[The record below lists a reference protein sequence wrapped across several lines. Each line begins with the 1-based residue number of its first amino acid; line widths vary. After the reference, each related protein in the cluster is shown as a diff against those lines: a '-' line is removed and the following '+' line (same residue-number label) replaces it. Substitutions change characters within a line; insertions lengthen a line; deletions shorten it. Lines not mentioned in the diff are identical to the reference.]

1 MITIFKN
8 IYSKEAHYFTV
19 EDALKRI
26 AEGKSKTQV
35 EEIRDTIDKEKASK
49 LKMNLPSVCFSG
61 KFTGDRKD
69 DTIVKHSGFIV
80 LDFDNVEDMRNRQS
94 EIISSEY
101 VYACWV
107 SPSGNGLKAL
117 IKIADGKKHR
127 EHFQA
132 LQEMFPEID
141 KSGINPSRV
150 CFESYDPDI
159 YTNVESSVFK
169 KIKKVEKE
177 LVKEKVSQD
186 DETVFKKLLTWLS
199 NRNDAFVTGER
210 NNFIFKLACA
220 CCKFGIHEM
229 TAESLIGNEFL
240 SSSEFSKT
248 ECNRAIRSA
257 YKTNRDRYASASF
270 EKEVLIDKITRK
282 EIEIDSTVFD
292 EGIRPQD
299 VIYGIDVKDEA
310 MKLYDK
316 GYALVKGVGVPDI
329 DDKFKPKRGELTV
342 LTGIGNYGKSSW
354 KRWYQVFRVLMYGE
368 KFASFSPEDNPP
380 EEYYHDLVEILLG
393 CDCTPASAA
402 RPSRDIYEKA
412 YDFICKHFFY
422 VYPKTVEPTPKYIKE
437 VFLELIVKENVDGCD
452 IDPFNQMSNNY
463 VGFAGRDK
471 YLEWVLTDFAR
482 FAIMNDVYF
491 WIINHPV
498 KLSKGGDGNYPCPD
512 VFDLA
517 DGAMWNNKVDCLLV
531 YHRPFAQTDPQN
543 PTCEFHAKKIR
554 RQKTVG
560 KKGMSIFEMKFSTRR
575 FFFNGGDPMQK
586 YINDKGFEFGY
597 KQATI
602 DVTGTLREQWTP
614 FKDDKDLFDGI
625 DPF

>member
-8 IYSKEAHYFTV
+8 IYSKEPYYISIK
-19 EDALKRI
+19 DAIDRI
-26 AEGKSKTQV
+26 IEGKSRTQV
-35 EEIRDTIDKEKASK
+35 EEIRATIDKEKASK
-49 LKMNLPSVCFSG
+49 LKMNLASVCFSG

-69 DTIVKHSGFIV
+69 DAIIKHSGFIV
-80 LDFDNVEDMRNRQS
+80 LDFDNVEDLRNRQS
-94 EIISSEY
+94 EIISHEFI
-101 VYACWV
+101 YACWV

-117 IKIADGKKHR
+117 LKIADGKKHR

-132 LQEMFPEID
+132 LQEVFPEVD
-141 KSGINPSRV
+141 RSGINPSRV
-150 CFESYDPDI
+150 CFESYDPDVYI
-159 YTNVESSVFK
+159 NEGAKVFK
-169 KIKKVEKE
+169 KIKQIDKE
-177 LVKEKVSQD
+177 YVKEKVSQD
-186 DETVFKKLLTWLS
+186 DYLVFKKLLTWLS

-240 SSSEFSKT
+240 SNSEFSKT
-248 ECNRAIRSA
+248 ECNRAIRSG
-257 YKTNRDRYASASF
+257 YKINKDRYASASF
-270 EKEVLIDKITRK
+270 DKEVLVDKITRK
-282 EIEIDSTVFD
+282 EVEIDSTTFD

-310 MKLYDK
+310 MRLYDS
-316 GYALVKGVGVPDI
+316 GYSLVKGIGVKDI
-329 DDKFKPKRGELTV
+329 DDRFKPKKGELTV

-354 KRWYQVFRVLMYGE
+354 KRWYQVFRVLQYGE

-393 CDCTPASAA
+393 CDCTPNSEA
-402 RPSRDIYEKA
+402 RPSRDVYEKA

-422 VYPKTVEPTPKYIKE
+422 VYPKTAEPTPKYIKE

-471 YLEWVLTDFAR
+471 YLEWVLTDLAR

-491 WIINHPV
+491 WIINHPI
-498 KLSKGGDGNYPCPD
+498 KMSKVGENYPCPD

-517 DGAMWNNKVDCLLV
+517 DGAMWNNKADCILV
-531 YHRPFAQTDPQN
+531 YHRPFAQSEPQN
-543 PTCEFHAKKIR
+543 PTCEFHSKKIR

-560 KKGMSIFEMKFSTRR
+560 KKGMSLFEMKFSTRR
-575 FFFNGGDPMQK
+575 FFFDGGDPMQK
-586 YINDKGFEFGY
+586 YINEKGFDFGY
-597 KQATI
+597 KQADITF
-602 DVTGTLREQWTP
+602 RSQRKSWTP
-614 FKDDKDLFDGI
+614 YKDDEDLFGGK